1 MLLFV
6 VQDTLMGAEDVS
18 EEEEKEEE
26 EEEEAEEKREVVT
39 RRKRPR
45 IEIEYETEQLPPA
58 KLTLT

>member
-1 MLLFV
+1 
-6 VQDTLMGAEDVS
+6 MGAEDVS

>member
-45 IEIEYETEQLPPA
+45 IEIEYETYQLPA
-58 KLTLT
+58 FTRD

>member
-18 EEEEKEEE
+18 EEENEEE
-26 EEEEAEEKREVVT
+26 EGEEAEEKREVVT